1 MKRSLEKA
9 RALKPKKIGPAKP
22 EKVHDAIASDPTAI
36 DMGNSYDTP
45 PSEWRT
51 CVRVC
56 DSCRK
61 DFIITAGEQQ
71 FWYETL
77 KIPFYVR
84 ITDCLDCRSRH
95 RAQRRIAH
103 RLGELMPLV
112 DDSNVDEQVLR
123 QIVLIIGEGTVRR
136 TRVSFGNDRWVL
148 SGAAILLKG
157 CEIINRLRRAK
168 RPHHDLLPLLRH
180 FHQRLENVQRA
191 ERIVTE
197 IASMI
202 HDRPALD
209 KAIRAIEDCLKTP
222 GKRQWERV
230 IEQPRL

>member
-9 RALKPKKIGPAKP
+9 RATMPKKIMPTKP
-22 EKVHDAIASDPTAI
+22 EKSQDVIISDPTAI
-36 DMGNSYDTP
+36 DMGNSYYPP

-51 CVRVC
+51 HVRAC
-56 DSCRK
+56 ESCGRK
-61 DFIITAGEQQ
+61 FSVTAGEQK

-84 ITDCLDCRSRH
+84 ITDCMDCRSRH
-95 RAQRRIAH
+95 RVQRRIAH

-112 DDSNVDEQVLR
+112 DDPNVDEQVLR
-123 QIVLIIGEGTVRR
+123 QSVLIIGEGTVRR
-136 TRVSFGNDRWVL
+136 TRMRFGHDSWVL
-148 SGAAILLKG
+148 SGTAILLKG

-168 RPHHDLLPLLRH
+168 HPHHDLLPLLRH
-180 FHQRLENVQRA
+180 FHLRLENVQRA

-202 HDRPALD
+202 HDRPALA
-209 KAIRAIEDCLKTP
+209 KAMRAIEDWLKMP

-230 IEQPRL
+230 IERPRL